1 MSTNTSDKKFSADQ
15 KTDKSNGPRNGL
27 SNGPS
32 NGPDVTRDETQSARM
47 SDENGSSQTDAQKDS
62 SSGKHTLSFSDIES
76 VDQLRD
82 ELSLQAH
89 LLRSELKERFEKI
102 EKEWPMLN
110 VQIDPIRKATAQ
122 AGADV
127 GAAARLL
134 FDTIRD
140 SYKEIKRSAATH

>member
-1 MSTNTSDKKFSADQ
+1 MSTHTADQ
-15 KTDKSNGPRNGL
+15 KEMNDKKVAPLAATAGADVETSAAESNGEL
-27 SNGPS
+27 VKTESHS
-32 NGPDVTRDETQSARM
+32 
-47 SDENGSSQTDAQKDS
+47 
-62 SSGKHTLSFSDIES
+62 LSFSDIES

-102 EKEWPMLN
+102 EKEWPILN
-110 VQIDPIRKATAQ
+110 VQIEPIRTATQQ

-127 GAAARLL
+127 TAAVRLL

-140 SYKEIKRSAATH
+140 SYKDIKRSASTH